1 MYGRGVRRPLPGTT
15 GAVTGGVRGLDD
27 LLELH
32 VLIRGDVTL
41 DEGETALQVAH
52 DDGGLLKAF
61 TFE

>member
-1 MYGRGVRRPLPGTT
+1 
-15 GAVTGGVRGLDD
+15 
-27 LLELH
+27 LELH